1 MFESNMDNYKHRT
14 MKNFD
19 RHAACASARNRVR
32 TSLPSQLDKERDGLP
47 PGGAPAPFQQRSIG
61 VRPRERTAALSGE
74 LSRPWHPKDPVFPVF
89 QVAQGQGQGQNQKVD
104 SQPCRPSKRGKPL
117 ARRNL
122 QALFDAAA
130 DEESNWQMNIGTPM
144 SLTLGAA
151 RPDQCSLDM
160 EDTDE
165 SGHSIF
171 EDSLWKSISVESLA
185 SPSPQ
190 KANTA
195 GPSTPAVSDTFP
207 LASSPCPDSAA
218 EISLI
223 PLKQLLK
230 SSRGKRLSADEVKA
244 MFYCIVRDL
253 DSIHR
258 RNIVHCSV
266 SLDAISLEC
275 SDEDTSLAVA
285 TLLPGRFM
293 RTLGASRTLFGPR
306 EKTCAAYSP
315 PETANCPVSRA
326 VYTPHGDMWAAGV
339 VLFAMLA
346 GHGGSLVPF
355 GSEGILSIMSRM
367 KHRGLHSVDSLQSWL
382 KRHLELQ
389 MDAINAE
396 NMQETNVVFDDLA
409 KSLILGLLRADP
421 AQRLPAEKVLKH
433 AWFTNVISKVPERS
447 LQREVQPLGGPS
459 SPCARLEIA
468 PADCGLNEVV
478 RRTETL
484 RVNQGFPWVDHVNT
498 NAPYPVIGYVAQPIE
513 IPIDGRSVMMSALH
527 TVYEVPNRGTMMA
540 ATPTAVVHPA
550 EATAMASRL
559 ARRHSI

>member
-1 MFESNMDNYKHRT
+1 MKRLNKMFESNMDNYKHRT
-14 MKNFD
+14 MKTFD
-19 RHAACASARNRVR
+19 RHAACASARGRVR
-32 TSLPSQLDKERDGLP
+32 STLPSQLDRERDGLP

-61 VRPRERTAALSGE
+61 VRPRERTIALSGD
-74 LSRPWHPKDPVFPVF
+74 LSCPWQQKQPAFPTLF
-89 QVAQGQGQGQNQKVD
+89 QVAQGQSQDQKVD
-104 SQPCRPSKRGKPL
+104 SQPSRPSKRGKPL

-130 DEESNWQMNIGTPM
+130 DEDSNWQMNIGTPM
-144 SLTLGAA
+144 STSLSPGATG
-151 RPDQCSLDM
+151 PSDQCSQDT

-165 SGHSIF
+165 S
-171 EDSLWKSISVESLA
+171 DQSISVESLA

-190 KANTA
+190 KAYTA

-218 EISLI
+218 EISFI
-223 PLKQLLK
+223 PLKQLLE

-253 DSIHR
+253 DRIHR

-275 SDEDTSLAVA
+275 SDEDTPLAVA

-306 EKTCAAYSP
+306 EKNCAAYSP

-326 VYTPHGDMWAAGV
+326 VYTPHGDMWAAGI

-396 NMQETNVVFDDLA
+396 NMQEANVVFDDLA
-409 KSLILGLLRADP
+409 RSLVLGLLRADP

-433 AWFTNVISKVPERS
+433 AWFTDVISKVPERS
-447 LQREVQPLGGPS
+447 LQKEIQPLTGPS
-459 SPCARLEIA
+459 SPCARLEIVSD
-468 PADCGLNEVV
+468 DCGLNEVV

-484 RVNQGFPWVDHVNT
+484 QVNQEFPWVDHVNT

-550 EATAMASRL
+550 EVTAMASRL